1 MSEPKKIVIIGGG
14 HHSIIMKAALQDLH
28 PEWEIKQIS
37 IEDHISA
44 REPAR
49 REEND
54 KRIVILD
61 EICSEFDVKQ
71 LINSLKSRR
80 KLDDNDFIETSRDE
94 RQMMKDARYQ
104 KPPRLRG
111 TASHKRQ
118 ATKMNN
124 KRRSKR

>member
-37 IEDHISA
+37 IEDHMSA
-44 REPAR
+44 RELAR

-61 EICSEFDVKQ
+61 EICSESDVKQ

-104 KPPRLRG
+104 KSPRLRG

>member
-37 IEDHISA
+37 IEDHMSA
-44 REPAR
+44 

-111 TASHKRQ
+111 AAQ
-118 ATKMNN
+118 N
-124 KRRSKR
+124 KRLASKARNKGKRK

>member
-14 HHSIIMKAALQDLH
+14 HNSIIMKAALQYLH

-37 IEDHISA
+37 IEDHMSA
-44 REPAR
+44 RELAR

-61 EICSEFDVKQ
+61 EICSESDVKQ

>member
-14 HHSIIMKAALQDLH
+14 RHSIIMKAALQDLH

-37 IEDHISA
+37 IEDHMTA
-44 REPAR
+44 RELAR

-61 EICSEFDVKQ
+61 EICSEIDVKQ
-71 LINSLKSRR
+71 LIASLKSRR
-80 KLDDNDFIETSRDE
+80 KLDDNDFIEISPDD
-94 RQMMKDARYQ
+94 RQMMKEARYQ

-111 TASHKRQ
+111 AAAHKRQ
-118 ATKMNN
+118 VTKMKN

>member
-37 IEDHISA
+37 IEDHMSA
-44 REPAR
+44 RE
-49 REEND
+49 ENG

-61 EICSEFDVKQ
+61 EICSESDVKQ
-71 LINSLKSRR
+71 LIASLKSRR

-111 TASHKRQ
+111 AAAHKRQ

>member
-14 HHSIIMKAALQDLH
+14 RHSIIMKAALQDLH

-37 IEDHISA
+37 IEDHMSA
-44 REPAR
+44 RELAR

-61 EICSEFDVKQ
+61 EICSESDVKQ
-71 LINSLKSRR
+71 LITSLKSRR

-111 TASHKRQ
+111 AAAHKRQ

>member
-37 IEDHISA
+37 IEDHMSA
-44 REPAR
+44 RELASL
-49 REEND
+49 EEND

>member
-14 HHSIIMKAALQDLH
+14 RHSIIMKTALQDLH

-37 IEDHISA
+37 IEDHMSA
-44 REPAR
+44 RELAR

-80 KLDDNDFIETSRDE
+80 RLDDNDFIETSLDE
-94 RQMMKDARYQ
+94 RQLMKDARYQ

-111 TASHKRQ
+111 AAQHKRL
-118 ATKMNN
+118 ASKARN
-124 KRRSKR
+124 KGKRK

>member
-14 HHSIIMKAALQDLH
+14 RHSIIMKAVLQDLH

-37 IEDHISA
+37 IEDHMSA
-44 REPAR
+44 RELAR
-49 REEND
+49 REEKD
-54 KRIVILD
+54 KLIVILD
-61 EICSEFDVKQ
+61 EICSESDVKQ
-71 LINSLKSRR
+71 LITSLKSRR

-111 TASHKRQ
+111 AAAHKRQ

>member
-14 HHSIIMKAALQDLH
+14 RHSIIMKAALQDLH

-37 IEDHISA
+37 IEDHMSA
-44 REPAR
+44 RELAR

-80 KLDDNDFIETSRDE
+80 RLDDNDFIETSLDE
-94 RQMMKDARYQ
+94 RQLMKDSRYQ

-111 TASHKRQ
+111 AAQHKRL
-118 ATKMNN
+118 ASKARN
-124 KRRSKR
+124 KGKRK